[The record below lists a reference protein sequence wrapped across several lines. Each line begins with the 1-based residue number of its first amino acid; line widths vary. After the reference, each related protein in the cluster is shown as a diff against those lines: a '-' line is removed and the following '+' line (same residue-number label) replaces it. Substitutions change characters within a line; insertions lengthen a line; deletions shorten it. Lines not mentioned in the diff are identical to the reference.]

1 MAKTNITYRCGHSD
15 TIQIYGPYAGRDR
28 AAEREAEKLCPGC
41 YRAELAQKRAA
52 ESAAAA
58 EDAKAIGLP
67 ALTGSAKQS
76 AWAESIRA
84 TQADILRNLD
94 NGLANAPDT
103 ANAEAVRI
111 GREIIAATLAR
122 TSAHDWIEGRDTT
135 LDRHWL
141 LREVRA
147 RMGQ

>member
-1 MAKTNITYRCGHSD
+1 M
-15 TIQIYGPYAGRDR
+15 
-28 AAEREAEKLCPGC
+28 
-41 YRAELAQKRAA
+41 
-52 ESAAAA
+52 
-58 EDAKAIGLP
+58 
-67 ALTGSAKQS
+67 
-76 AWAESIRA
+76 
-84 TQADILRNLD
+84 
-94 NGLANAPDT
+94 
-103 ANAEAVRI
+103 RI